1 MDVAK
6 IMQSNVTKVSPH
18 TSAHAAAALMET
30 ADIGLLPVSEDD
42 RLVGVVTDRDIVLR
56 LMSRTGAGAD
66 APIGDI
72 MSNPVIT
79 CHKTDS
85 VEHVAGIM
93 GDCQVRRLI
102 VLDDDGRPVGIVS
115 VGDIARDA
123 SETIAGEALGEIVE
137 FR

>member
-6 IMQSNVTKVSPH
+6 IMQTNVTKVSRH
-18 TSAHAAAALMET
+18 TSARAAAALMG
-30 ADIGLLPVSEDD
+30 AGDIGLLPVIDDD
-42 RLVGVVTDRDIVLR
+42 RPVGVVTDRDIVLR

-66 APIGDI
+66 APIGEI
-72 MSNPVIT
+72 MSSPVIT
-79 CHKTDS
+79 CRKADS
-85 VEHVAGIM
+85 VEHAAGIM
-93 GDCQVRRLI
+93 GDHQVRRLI
-102 VLDDDGRPVGIVS
+102 VLDDDEQPVGIVS

>member
-6 IMQSNVTKVSPH
+6 IMQTKDTKVSLH
-18 TSAHAAAALMET
+18 TLARAAAALMEA
-30 ADIGLLPVSEDD
+30 ADIGLLPVFEDD

-79 CHKTDS
+79 CRETDS
-85 VEHVAGIM
+85 VEDVAGIM
-93 GDCQVRRLI
+93 DDHQLRRLI

-115 VGDIARDA
+115 VGDIAREA